1 MAKPRFGHACPP
13 GLTRK
18 RQITTMSKFIETS
31 LPERPACNGH
41 RHCRAPQTSPP
52 LPVRQPTRPRPGNP
66 RTAAFSLKSGRGRFP
81 AFASANFAMVL
92 ERLDLVARHCPR
104 PRGRAT
110 SGMPRSNC
118 SGPGGLTSR
127 RWLEMYR
134 VERAEEAQRRAEIAE
149 LAEIE
154 RRKPPRKADVLF
166 GAQKGLIKARDLYT
180 LFDRSECS
188 EASEH

>member
-1 MAKPRFGHACPP
+1 
-13 GLTRK
+13 
-18 RQITTMSKFIETS
+18 
-31 LPERPACNGH
+31 
-41 RHCRAPQTSPP
+41 
-52 LPVRQPTRPRPGNP
+52 
-66 RTAAFSLKSGRGRFP
+66 
-81 AFASANFAMVL
+81 MVL

-166 GAQKGLIKARDLYT
+166 GAQKGLIKARADLYT
-180 LFDRSECS
+180 LWRYLSFDG
-188 EASEH
+188 